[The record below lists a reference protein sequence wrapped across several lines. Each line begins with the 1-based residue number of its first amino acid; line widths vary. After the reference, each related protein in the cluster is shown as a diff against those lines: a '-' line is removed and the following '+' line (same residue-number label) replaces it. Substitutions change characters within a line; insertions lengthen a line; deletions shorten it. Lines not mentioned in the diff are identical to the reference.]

1 MLSVT
6 LATPSC
12 ECQQRAAGSP
22 LVASTASWSKLSPR
36 KRRKIDE
43 EVAAPPLS
51 SVCSARANNS
61 SSSLSLASSVPGS
74 VQSLPSPASSHPAFP
89 ELPDDKSDAGSG
101 SWSDRSSSLEVVSCP
116 SYATDQ
122 ASPGISVSATADFTQ
137 RHGNGHDVYESRR
150 PAYHARALI
159 EDTAVSAADV
169 TRNPVQIA
177 SPADDVALELSVDLF
192 KVSAF
197 PTINSAVKTPVPKTT
212 SALLTDL
219 VSPRRP
225 QSCEPLLLNPLPAL
239 IADAYNSGCTSPPKD
254 GLADLALTSVVTSP
268 ALSITASLAGLA
280 RPMSLKDRRAQ
291 NVLAKSS
298 NVRTCQIYQRSTFI
312 RRS

>member
-1 MLSVT
+1 MRFVSCVVCRLDYSIISTQLNQTQLQALQTIQDQQGKLIALISPVSHLLDALPVRIDGAKHEIMNVLRESNNLSQEFRNEMATFKADIGTMLSVT

-122 ASPGISVSATADFTQ
+122 ASPGISVSAIGGKLCD
-137 RHGNGHDVYESRR
+137 
-150 PAYHARALI
+150 
-159 EDTAVSAADV
+159 
-169 TRNPVQIA
+169 
-177 SPADDVALELSVDLF
+177 
-192 KVSAF
+192 
-197 PTINSAVKTPVPKTT
+197 
-212 SALLTDL
+212 
-219 VSPRRP
+219 
-225 QSCEPLLLNPLPAL
+225 
-239 IADAYNSGCTSPPKD
+239 
-254 GLADLALTSVVTSP
+254 
-268 ALSITASLAGLA
+268 
-280 RPMSLKDRRAQ
+280 
-291 NVLAKSS
+291 
-298 NVRTCQIYQRSTFI
+298 
-312 RRS
+312 